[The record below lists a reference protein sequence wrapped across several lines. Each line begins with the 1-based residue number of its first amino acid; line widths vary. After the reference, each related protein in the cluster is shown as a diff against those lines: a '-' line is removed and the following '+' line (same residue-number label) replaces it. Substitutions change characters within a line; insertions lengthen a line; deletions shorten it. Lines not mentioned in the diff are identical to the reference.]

1 MIIRLLL
8 ALVVFTALAYAFHSF
23 KKQPAGKRKKIG
35 IKLALY
41 LAAGIV
47 LLLIATGRVHW
58 ITAIFAGLVPFL
70 SRVIPLAIRLMPFL
84 SQLQKQRMAGRMSWG
99 DMSTLRSRFL
109 TLQLELS
116 SGRAVGE
123 VVDGP
128 FAGRTLSELSPAQ
141 IQELEDFYRRED
153 AESLRLLQAF
163 LQHTRGGAQESAGQA
178 PNGDMSRSEALAIL
192 GLEGEPSAAEVV
204 AAHKKLMQRL
214 HPDRGGSNY
223 LAAKVNQAKDRLVRG

>member
-1 MIIRLLL
+1 LL
-8 ALVVFTALAYAFHSF
+8 
-23 KKQPAGKRKKIG
+23 
-35 IKLALY
+35 
-41 LAAGIV
+41 
-47 LLLIATGRVHW
+47 
-58 ITAIFAGLVPFL
+58 
-70 SRVIPLAIRLMPFL
+70 PFL

-128 FAGRTLSELSPAQ
+128 FAGRALSELSPAQ